1 MQRQSSEM
9 QTFVKD
15 REIEH
20 LLSPV
25 KILVKQNL
33 PKISTASIQIEETK
47 EGDLIEVPRW
57 VAEVFADLGFA
68 QIQEEVFEVEM
79 LKTLSRERIQGPNQ
93 LSTITGDFYLRLRRY
108 LDALKEG
115 SYPKGA
121 SKQSYEE
128 AHMKAI
134 DLITMRTVKLLPLT
148 VGDSASDLVQKVTPE
163 EMQLYNIVRKVVQQ
177 WKQTILEGVEDE
189 E

>member
-33 PKISTASIQIEETK
+33 PKVSTASIQIEETK

-93 LSTITGDFYLRLRRY
+93 LSTITGGFYLKLRKY
-108 LDALKEG
+108 LDAF
-115 SYPKGA
+115 
-121 SKQSYEE
+121 
-128 AHMKAI
+128 
-134 DLITMRTVKLLPLT
+134 
-148 VGDSASDLVQKVTPE
+148 
-163 EMQLYNIVRKVVQQ
+163 
-177 WKQTILEGVEDE
+177 
-189 E
+189 